1 MLVHSSQ
8 TETTLA
14 PPAASTA
21 SAAPSA
27 ASASPSDAFRR
38 FAVWASSALGTHW
51 AFLAALLLVVG
62 WAATGPLFHFGEQW
76 QLVINTGTTIITFLM
91 VFIIQTTQNRD
102 GRAIQLKLD
111 ELIRS
116 SKARNVFADLEHATD
131 QELDAFQR
139 EFSSLRQQGVEAGSA
154 FARAHRVARKQP
166 LSAEPQ
172 PAK

>member
-1 MLVHSSQ
+1 MLVHPAS
-8 TETTLA
+8 TESALA
-14 PPAASTA
+14 TPAASPA
-21 SAAPSA
+21 SAD
-27 ASASPSDAFRR
+27 PSDGFRR
-38 FAVWASSALGTHW
+38 FAVWASTALGTHW

-62 WAATGPLFHFGEQW
+62 WAATGPVFHFGEQW

-116 SKARNVFADLEHATD
+116 SKARNVFADLEHASD

-154 FARAHRVARKQP
+154 FARAHRVARKP
-166 LSAEPQ
+166 PPSADPQ